1 MFSYLRTGLCALSFL
16 PFPALATPPSTD
28 PQYVILSFD
37 GASFV
42 EQWER
47 SRSLGRKTGARFT
60 YFLSCVYL
68 LTRDTRDEYKA
79 PGMKAG
85 RSNVGFAASPE
96 DVRARLGQIWTAR
109 AEGHEIASHGCGHFD
124 GKAWSKKDW
133 MAEFDQFTTILEG
146 AWRINDLEGEPEG
159 WNAFATGEI
168 KGFRAPYLSTG
179 PGLYDALAADGFDY
193 DASTVSRGPARPA
206 KDGWI
211 TRFALPL
218 IPEGPSAKR
227 LIAMDYNLYVR
238 HSGGKEAPD
247 QAGAFTDRAFEAF
260 MAAFEREYGGERVP
274 LQVGFHFT
282 LMNDGAYWKA
292 LERFAEEVCVRDDV
306 RCVSYREYL
315 QEKRR
320 ETGAGVGG

>member
-1 MFSYLRTGLCALSFL
+1 MLAYVRTGLCALSFL
-16 PFPALATPPSTD
+16 PLPALAAPPSTN

-47 SRSLGRKTGARFT
+47 SRALGRKTGARFT

-68 LTRDTRDEYKA
+68 LTRDTRQAYKG
-79 PGMKAG
+79 PGVKTG

-96 DVRARLGQIWTAR
+96 DVRARLGQIWAAR

-124 GKAWSKKDW
+124 GKAWSRKDW
-133 MAEFDQFTTILEG
+133 MAEFGQFTTILKD
-146 AWRINDLEGEPEG
+146 AWRINGLKGAPAKWD
-159 WNAFATGEI
+159 AFATGEI
-168 KGFRAPYLSTG
+168 RGFRAPYLSVG
-179 PGLYDALAADGFDY
+179 PGLYDALAAGGFDY
-193 DASTVSRGPARPA
+193 DASTVSRGPAQPA
-206 KDGWI
+206 KDGGI

-218 IPEGPSAKR
+218 IPEGPSARR

-247 QAGAFTDRAFEAF
+247 QAGAFSDRAYQAF
-260 MAAFEREYGGERVP
+260 MAAFEREYGGGRVP

-282 LMNDGAYWKA
+282 LMNGGAYWKA
-292 LERFAEEVCVRDDV
+292 LERFAEEVCVREDV

-315 QEKRR
+315 DGTDPEPLVR
-320 ETGAGVGG
+320 VGG